1 MALRLAVTGAGGR
14 MGRALTAAILSTT
27 DLVLCAALEKSESSL
42 IGQPLSKL
50 LNTSSKLTISD
61 DIDKALTHT
70 DVLIDFTSPAAT
82 IQYVK
87 VCEQLKVPMVIGTT
101 GLTPLEKQALL
112 QAAQQIGMVYSPN
125 FSIGVNVML
134 KLLAASAHMLKD
146 DYAVEIIE
154 AHHQHKIDAP
164 SGTALEMGKVI
175 AEALGRDLDQC
186 AVYDQQSLHRER
198 DPQAIAFSSIRA
210 GDIIGEHAVWFVG
223 EAERIE
229 IIHKAHNRQA
239 LVKGALRAA
248 CWIANHPVGLYS
260 MQDVID

>member
-1 MALRLAVTGAGGR
+1 MALRLAVTGADGR
-14 MGRALTAAILSTT
+14 MGRALITAILSTT
-27 DLVLCAALEKSESSL
+27 DLVLCAVLEKSESSL

-50 LNTSSKLTISD
+50 LNTSSKLIISD
-61 DIDKALTHT
+61 DMDEALTHT

-82 IQYVK
+82 IQYVQA
-87 VCEQLKVPMVIGTT
+87 CAQLKVPMIIGTT
-101 GLTPLEKQALL
+101 GLTTSEKQLLL

-154 AHHQHKIDAP
+154 AHHQHKVDAP

-175 AEALGRDLDQC
+175 AEALGRDLAQC
-186 AVYDQQSLHRER
+186 AVYDRQPLRQAR
-198 DPQAIAFSSIRA
+198 DPQAIGFSSIRA
-210 GDIIGEHAVWFVG
+210 GDIVGEHTVWFVG

-229 IIHKAHNRQA
+229 MTHKAHNRQA

-248 CWIANHPVGLYS
+248 RWIANHSAGLYS